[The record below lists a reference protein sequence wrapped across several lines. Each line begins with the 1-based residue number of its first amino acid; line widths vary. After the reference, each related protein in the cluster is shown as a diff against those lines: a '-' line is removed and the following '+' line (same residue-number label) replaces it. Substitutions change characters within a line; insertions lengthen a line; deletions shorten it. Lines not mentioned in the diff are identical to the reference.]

1 VTMMENAYRTL
12 YMAVLICDAVAM
24 VLTLIR
30 CITGKRIV
38 DRLICVNMMCNEGTL
53 AIAILALYLQESYL
67 LDVCLIYVMLSFLAV
82 LILAKVFVTV
92 YLKQKQRG
100 RRHDA

>member
-1 VTMMENAYRTL
+1 MLENAYNTL
-12 YMAVLICDAVAM
+12 YLATLICDAVAM

-38 DRLICVNMMCNEGTL
+38 DRIICVNMMCNEATL
-53 AIAILALYLQESYL
+53 AIAILALYLHQSYL

-82 LILAKVFVTV
+82 LILTKVFITV
-92 YLKQKQRG
+92 YLNRKKKE
-100 RRHDA
+100 DA